1 MNLDLILKEIS
12 VFELLRYLEKRG
24 YYCSISIS
32 DVQDKYICSE
42 QEARKVIEKVID
54 MKHISPMIDAF
65 AQEMDLKEV
74 CEELFVKQIV
84 SLLINEYSYCV
95 INENEYSSEDAIFYL
110 IENQKNHPSWNVKY
124 MDDYLAIYS
133 V

>member
-1 MNLDLILKEIS
+1 MNLDLILKDIS
-12 VFELLRYLEKRG
+12 VFELLRYLEKKG
-24 YYCSISIS
+24 YYCNISIS

-54 MKHISPMIDAF
+54 MKHISPIIDAF
-65 AQEMDLKEV
+65 AQEMGLKEV

>member
-1 MNLDLILKEIS
+1 MNLDLILKDIS
-12 VFELLRYLEKRG
+12 VFELLRYLEKKG
-24 YYCSISIS
+24 YYCNISIS

-54 MKHISPMIDAF
+54 MKHISSRIDVF
-65 AQEMDLKEV
+65 AQEMGLKEV

-95 INENEYSSEDAIFYL
+95 INEHEYSSEDAIFYL
-110 IENQKNHPSWNVKY
+110 IQNQTENPSWNVKY